1 MTPHAFEYYNAFAI
15 KTGESEMRTTIELS
29 DDHRSMLHFLAA
41 RRGLRGYSKLIEEAI
56 DFYIK
61 EKTTNKDS
69 FKHLLKMKG
78 SWGKEE
84 SKRIRKRLGDIRQK
98 KSFNGA

>member
-1 MTPHAFEYYNAFAI
+1 
-15 KTGESEMRTTIELS
+15 MRTTVELS
-29 DDHRSMLHFLAA
+29 DDHRSMLLFLTA

-61 EKTTNKDS
+61 EKTAQKDS

-84 SKRIRKRLGDIRQK
+84 AKRIKKKLRDIR
-98 KSFNGA
+98 

>member
-1 MTPHAFEYYNAFAI
+1 
-15 KTGESEMRTTIELS
+15 MRTTIELS

-41 RRGLRGYSKLIEEAI
+41 RRKLRGYSKLIEEAI

-61 EKTTNKDS
+61 EKIGKKDG

-78 SWGKEE
+78 SWSQEE
-84 SKRIRKRLGDIRQK
+84 AKRIKKKLRNIR
-98 KSFNGA
+98 

>member
-1 MTPHAFEYYNAFAI
+1 MLSPS
-15 KTGESEMRTTIELS
+15 KRGENEMRTTIELS

-61 EKTTNKDS
+61 EKTEKKDG
-69 FKHLLKMKG
+69 FKRLLKMKG
-78 SWGKEE
+78 SWSREE
-84 SKRIRKRLGDIRQK
+84 AKRIKKKLRDIR
-98 KSFNGA
+98 